1 VAARNVLLEYI
12 LEASLRMIGS
22 LTDLEVDNNIRRELS
37 EALDP
42 LLQTLC
48 MLEYQK
54 WQYTF
59 EMLPAV
65 VERHWIPL
73 DPANMEGLF
82 AEETGWIMASLFP
95 QLCRIEQDN
104 QVSRIMNTVAG
115 SPLTSS
121 RPYAVQ
127 SSAKP
132 ESRSSKISLA

>member
-1 VAARNVLLEYI
+1 MVVARRVLLDYI
-12 LEASLRMIGS
+12 LEASLRTIGS
-22 LTDLEVDNNIRRELS
+22 LTDLEVNDSIHRELS

-59 EMLPAV
+59 ELIPAV
-65 VERHWIPL
+65 VERDWIPL
-73 DPANMEGLF
+73 DPAKMEGMF
-82 AEETGWIMASLFP
+82 AEETGWIMASFFP
-95 QLCRIEQDN
+95 QLCRIEQDD
-104 QVSRIMNTVAG
+104 QHEVSRIVDTLAD
-115 SPLTSS
+115 SPLISF

-132 ESRSSKISLA
+132 ESRS